1 MTYDR
6 LARLTAVNGYRPAQS
21 IGGVDVD
28 PNTLYRGQNYWVRP
42 GGRLIPTKGAAET
55 NAVNVGP
62 RIYAL
67 DQYRGTIG
75 GALVSGR
82 LPKESLV
89 RYQGSAL
96 FFVSE
101 NTSQQVYINESTSSP
116 FTLTSVTTSS
126 TASKLRVALLSGTTY
141 TAYDAGLAAPLSPG
155 TVATETGGDKS
166 MDGVV
171 SIVACARR
179 SVTDYTSNPCPADVQ
194 TLAAA
199 GNNRIRVTLPSMAT
213 GQDGWIYAGTNWGA
227 GNYGPWKTIREIDTV
242 FSVTCTNASASV
254 TFANADKWLRP
265 GDKITIVDSL
275 AASSNYYVDGGAD
288 APTSTGFKLASD
300 ATGTPTTFSGA
311 TGACTVTVTEIVLDW
326 RNGELGEQIEFDNDL
341 PPTLDGLMLFNN
353 TPFGWQG
360 NTLYPSKIG
369 NPEAFP
375 QILARGTQSGA
386 NIVQALAG
394 DGRIYL
400 MTTNGLE
407 VVTFTQ
413 NDLDPFLIRQVWA
426 FGFSSPTQAVVAE
439 GTLYAAVGTSS
450 GVKIVRTRVDDSPD
464 LEFSANVESDMLGWN
479 VANVT
484 MAIDPANGAVLAIY
498 NDGTNSKIVP
508 FMLQQQVW
516 GLPQTVT
523 GQVKSAATVGNF
535 CYFINLVSSNFR
547 VYTHEGDTG
556 ASTQSYV
563 VWPFIEQDGIRQ
575 IIKRIKATCD
585 ATTLYVYT
593 LAPGASVPDVTNTGA
608 ATVSVSLTDTL
619 VQEPQIQTSLPN
631 AQSWTIRI
639 DSSGATAEITE
650 INVFG
655 LFNRIGR

>member
-1 MTYDR
+1 MSYDR

-55 NAVNVGP
+55 TAQNVGP

-75 GALVSGR
+75 GALVSSR

-126 TASKLRVALLSGTTY
+126 TASKLRVALLNGTTY

-523 GQVKSAATVGNF
+523 GQVKSAATVGNS

-547 VYTHEGDTG
+547 VYTHEGGTG
-556 ASTQSYV
+556 SGTTSYV

-575 IIKRIKATCD
+575 IIKRIKVTCD

-593 LAPGASVPDVTNTGA
+593 LAPGASVPDVTNTTA
-608 ATVSVSLTDTL
+608 ATVSVALTDTL
-619 VQEPQIQTSLPN
+619 VQEPQIQTNLPN

-639 DSSGATAEITE
+639 DSTGATAEITE
-650 INVFG
+650 LNVFG
-655 LFNRIGR
+655 MLNRIGR